1 MQKGGRLPLLKQ
13 KETLEFKANIAI
25 LWAATLQFLLTQ
37 LKEQLEK
44 DSAKHKEL
52 SSTVLID
59 QSAYKESKQILA
71 SPSTII
77 WDHASGQ
84 PKELMML
91 QLVGVTTIL
100 QLSPD
105 LDHITT
111 VVSSNY
117 R

>member
-1 MQKGGRLPLLKQ
+1 
-13 KETLEFKANIAI
+13 
-25 LWAATLQFLLTQ
+25 LQSLLTQ

-59 QSAYKESKQILA
+59 QSAYVALADKESKQILA

-91 QLVGVTTIL
+91 QLVGV
-100 QLSPD
+100 
-105 LDHITT
+105 
-111 VVSSNY
+111 SNY
-117 R
+117 FAT